1 MQRSCPRKLFPFK
14 VVGITIFV
22 NPSIITN
29 KKAGNKSSLGKII
42 QLFVDKILDTFLM

>member
-14 VVGITIFV
+14 VGITIFV
-22 NPSIITN
+22 NPSIIIN

-42 QLFVDKILDTFLM
+42 QLFVDKILDTFVL